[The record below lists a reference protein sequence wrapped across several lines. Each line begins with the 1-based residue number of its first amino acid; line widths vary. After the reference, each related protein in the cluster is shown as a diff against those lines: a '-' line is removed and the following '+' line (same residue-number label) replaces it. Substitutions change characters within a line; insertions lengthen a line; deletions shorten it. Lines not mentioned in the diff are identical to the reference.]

1 MNSDLNGNKR
11 KKGIGFKYAFMGLRR
26 VWTSEKN
33 FRIHIFISGLVVFFG
48 ILLNLSMSEW
58 LWTGVC
64 IGLVLILET
73 LNSAIEAIV
82 DYLFPHYHDVAAK
95 AKDISA
101 AAVLLS
107 ALFAVFVGL
116 FIFVPKIINLF

>member
-11 KKGIGFKYAFMGLRR
+11 KKGIGLKYAFIGLRR

-33 FRIHIFISGLVVFFG
+33 FRIHIVISGLVIFFG
-48 ILLNLSMSEW
+48 ILLNLSLSEW
-58 LWTGVC
+58 LWTGAC

-82 DYLFPHYHDVAAK
+82 DYLFPNYHDAAAK

-107 ALFAVFVGL
+107 ALFAVFVGVL
-116 FIFVPKIINLF
+116 IFVPKIINLF